1 MSLLSDKSIF
11 KSLVAGCVAASIDIV
26 VYKNTTNYKG
36 TLLLASTVSASSF
49 IASKAASSIP
59 DFTGTKF
66 DTQYTDSATIQQRL
80 LELTLASSASFI
92 LNKYVFKNLRNLP
105 VYEYAFIFG
114 SSSFLSEYITDY
126 VFQDKLSYLN

>member
-1 MSLLSDKSIF
+1 MSLISDKSIF
-11 KSLVAGCVAASIDIV
+11 KSIIAGSIAAGIDVV

-49 IASKAASSIP
+49 IASKASGMMP
-59 DFTGTKF
+59 DVTGTKF

-80 LELTLASSASFI
+80 LELTLSSSSSFI

-105 VYEYAFIFG
+105 LYEYAFIFG
-114 SSSFLSEYITDY
+114 TSSFLSEYITDY

>member
-11 KSLVAGCVAASIDIV
+11 KSLIAGSIAAGIDIV

-49 IASKAASSIP
+49 IASKASNLP
-59 DFTGTKF
+59 DIITSKL

-80 LELTLASSASFI
+80 LELTLSSSSSFI

-105 VYEYAFIFG
+105 LYEYAFIFG
-114 SSSFLSEYITDY
+114 TSSFLSEYITDY

>member
-1 MSLLSDKSIF
+1 MSLLSDKYIF
-11 KSLVAGCVAASIDIV
+11 KSLMAGSVAASIDV
-26 VYKNTTNYKG
+26 LVYKNTTNYKG
-36 TLLLASTVSASSF
+36 TLLLASTVAASSF
-49 IASKAASSIP
+49 ISSKASGMLP
-59 DFTGTKF
+59 DVTGNKF

>member
-11 KSLVAGCVAASIDIV
+11 KSIIAGTIAAGIDVV
-26 VYKNTTNYKG
+26 VYKNTNNYKG

-59 DFTGTKF
+59 DITGTKF
-66 DTQYTDSATIQQRL
+66 DTSYTDSATIQQRL
-80 LELTLASSASFI
+80 LELTLSSSSSFI

-114 SSSFLSEYITDY
+114 TSSFLSEYITDY

>member
-36 TLLLASTVSASSF
+36 TLLLASTVSASCF
-49 IASKAASSIP
+49 IASKASGMMP
-59 DFTGTKF
+59 DVITSKL

-80 LELTLASSASFI
+80 LELTLSSSSSFI

-105 VYEYAFIFG
+105 IYEYAFIFG
-114 SSSFLSEYITDY
+114 TSSFLSEYITDY